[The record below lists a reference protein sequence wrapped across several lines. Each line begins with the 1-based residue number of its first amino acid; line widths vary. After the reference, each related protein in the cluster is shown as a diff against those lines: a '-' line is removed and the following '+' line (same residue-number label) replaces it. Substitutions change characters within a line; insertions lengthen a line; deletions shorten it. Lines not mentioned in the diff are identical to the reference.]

1 MKGVWKL
8 LIVGFW
14 KSDRLYAHDE
24 CDCAKNKDRENG
36 VDSAEVADIWGRHR
50 AQPSHGAREGKGD
63 GPDHCGEELI
73 GVGVDD
79 APAHLAHVLPRH
91 GQHNDGPLV
100 GEPSQGNDSRGHA
113 QQTPDDV
120 VSGQIGSAAKPET
133 ELVMMIV
140 NKNVQS

>member
-14 KSDRLYAHDE
+14 KSDGLYAHDE
-24 CDCAKNKDRENG
+24 RDCAKNKDREHG
-36 VDSAEVADIWGRHR
+36 VDSAEVADVWGGHR
-50 AQPSHGAREGKGD
+50 AQPGHGAREGKGSR
-63 GPDHCGEELI
+63 PDHCREELI

-91 GQHNDGPLV
+91 GQHNDGPLI
-100 GEPSQGNDSRGHA
+100 GEPAKGNGSRGHA

-133 ELVMMIV
+133 ELVMMII
-140 NKNVQS
+140 NQ